1 MSDNKTY
8 YLYGSKTVQWK
19 NQPEERR
26 VTIAGVLVDKVLFF
40 GKSECSPK
48 DNFTK
53 KKGRAIASGRAVKHP
68 LNRVE
73 INDSHIVGKIF
84 VEVAKE
90 LI

>member
-1 MSDNKTY
+1 MEIKKQVKKNKE
-8 YLYGSKTVQWK
+8 Q
-19 NQPEERR
+19 RR
-26 VTIAGVLVDKVLFF
+26 VTIAGVIVDNILFF

-53 KKGRAIASGRAVKHP
+53 KKGRAIASGRALKHP
-68 LNRVE
+68 MNRVE
-73 INDSHIVGKIF
+73 INDSHVIGKIF